1 METMDPVAFR
11 LPFVGLPIYWYG
23 VIVVICILAGAFV
36 TTIEARRRR
45 EDPDHIWN
53 GLILVIIFGLIGAR
67 LYHVISSPQG
77 LMRGFDYYL
86 QHPVEIFMIRQGG
99 LGIFGAIAGG
109 VLAVFVYARWQ
120 KLNFLTWV
128 DIAAPGLALGQAI
141 GRWGNFFNQELY
153 GYPTTVPWGIPI
165 NLRFRLPQFANLPET
180 TRFHPTF
187 LYESLWSLV
196 AFVIL
201 MYVARRFGDRLL
213 KGDVFL
219 AYCVLYPLGRF
230 LVEFQRPDA
239 WMLGPMAAAQAI
251 SLLIMIAAMAILVYR
266 HRRRPAAEVQPVDT
280 SVDG

>member
-1 METMDPVAFR
+1 MDPVAFR

-36 TTIEARRRR
+36 TTIEARRRG

-77 LMRGFDYYL
+77 LPRGFDYYL

-109 VLAVFVYARWQ
+109 VLAVYIYARWQ
-120 KLNFLTWV
+120 KLDFLTWV

-165 NLRFRLPQFANLPET
+165 NLRFRLPQYANLPET

-239 WMLGPMAAAQAI
+239 WMLGPIAAAQAI

-266 HRRRPAAEVQPVDT
+266 HRRRPAAEVQPVDA

>member
-1 METMDPVAFR
+1 MDPVAFR
-11 LPFVGLPIYWYG
+11 LPFLGLPIYWYG
-23 VIVVICILAGAFV
+23 VIVVICILVGAFV
-36 TTIEARRRR
+36 ATIEARRRGQN
-45 EDPDHIWN
+45 PDHIWN

-77 LMRGFDYYL
+77 LVRGFDYYL
-86 QHPVEIFMIRQGG
+86 QHPVEILMIRQGG

-109 VLAVFVYARWQ
+109 VLAVYIYARWQ
-120 KLNFLTWV
+120 KLDFLTWI

-165 NLRFRLPQFANLPET
+165 DLRFRLPRFANLPET

-196 AFVIL
+196 SFVIL

-213 KGDVFL
+213 KGDLFL
-219 AYCVLYPLGRF
+219 VYCVLYPLGRF

-239 WMLGPMAAAQAI
+239 WMLGPIAAAQAI
-251 SLLIMIAAMAILVYR
+251 SLLIMVAAVAIFVYR
-266 HRRRPAAEVQPVDT
+266 HRRQPAAEAQPVDA

>member
-1 METMDPVAFR
+1 MDPVAFR

-23 VIVVICILAGAFV
+23 VIVVICILVGCYVAAM
-36 TTIEARRRR
+36 EARRRGQNT
-45 EDPDHIWN
+45 DHIWN
-53 GLILVIIFGLIGAR
+53 GVILVIIFGLIGAR

-77 LMRGFDYYL
+77 LVRGFDYYL
-86 QHPVEIFMIRQGG
+86 QHPVEILMIRQGG

-109 VLAVFVYARWQ
+109 VLAVYIYARWQ
-120 KLNFLTWV
+120 KLDFLTWV

-165 NLRFRLPQFANLPET
+165 DLRFRLPRFANLPET

-187 LYESLWSLV
+187 LYESLWSV
-196 AFVIL
+196 VSFVIL
-201 MYVARRFGDRLL
+201 MYLARRFGDRLL
-213 KGDVFL
+213 KGDLFL
-219 AYCVLYPLGRF
+219 VYCVLYPLGRF

-251 SLLIMIAAMAILVYR
+251 SLLIMIAAVAILVYR
-266 HRRRPAAEVQPVDT
+266 HRRRPAAEAQPVDA